1 MPFFSATI
9 PASFSGSTR
18 LDKYIATLSADNFG
32 GTPMNRSRLKSSS
45 SEILINGKTAKLA
58 AKVKAGDT
66 IDIQWEEN
74 VPENI
79 EPENI
84 PLEILYEDDNV
95 CVVNKKQGMVTH
107 PAAGNWTGTLVNAL
121 LFHWGRE
128 AIHQVAGEAQ
138 DAHTLARRRPGII
151 HRLDKDTSGVIITA
165 KNRAAEEFLHD
176 EFLHHNRIIK
186 EYIAI
191 CCGRPKSLEGKI
203 ETQIIRDERNRKRFK
218 AVTDTSEGKRAV
230 TIYKCFATYGPFSL
244 MRIRI
249 KTGRT
254 HQIRVHMKYLGC
266 PVMGDPIYGN
276 YLKGSPFQSATL
288 MLHAYL
294 LKIRLPGQK
303 ERVTFKASVPLRFKK
318 VLRTLHEKYGKLKT
332 EK

>member
-128 AIHQVAGEAQ
+128 AIHQAAVEAQ

>member
-128 AIHQVAGEAQ
+128 AIHQEAGEAQ
-138 DAHTLARRRPGII
+138 DARTLARRRPGII

>member
-1 MPFFSATI
+1 
-9 PASFSGSTR
+9 
-18 LDKYIATLSADNFG
+18 
-32 GTPMNRSRLKSSS
+32 MNRSRLKTSAT
-45 SEILINGKTAKLA
+45 EILVNGKKSKFSQ
-58 AKVKAGDT
+58 KVKVGDK

-74 VPENI
+74 IPENI

-84 PLEILYEDDNV
+84 PLEIIYEDENV

-121 LFHWGRE
+121 LWHWGRE
-128 AIHQVAGEAQ
+128 AIRQNPNEEVNAEVL
-138 DAHTLARRRPGII
+138 TKRRPGII

-191 CCGRPKSLEGKI
+191 CCGRPKTLEGRI
-203 ETQIIRDERNRKRFK
+203 ETQIIRDPRDRKRFK
-218 AVTDTSEGKRAV
+218 AVVGTDEGKRAV

-244 MRIRI
+244 MRVRI

-276 YLKGSPFQSATL
+276 YLKGSPFESASL

-294 LKIRLPGQK
+294 LKIRLPGTK
-303 ERVTFKASVPLRFKK
+303 EKMTFKAAVPLRFKK
-318 VLRTLHEKYGKLKT
+318 VLRTLHEKYGRK
-332 EK
+332 